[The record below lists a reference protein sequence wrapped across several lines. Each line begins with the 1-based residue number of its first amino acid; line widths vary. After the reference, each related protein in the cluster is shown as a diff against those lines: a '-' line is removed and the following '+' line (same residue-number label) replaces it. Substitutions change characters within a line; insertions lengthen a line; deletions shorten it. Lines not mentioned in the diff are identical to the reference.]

1 MDWLIAV
8 RSSVA
13 EWILV
18 ARVVVGGS
26 SPSSWPVLRAIV
38 TLALPRRLTTK
49 QPPPKKQRSGS
60 KSQMASLLRT
70 LLRFARGK
78 PFWPNW
84 PKTLRNSNTNIF
96 VLLKTQKTCLLIMRS
111 LGFVGSYHPNFY
123 FFGSLTKSFLYRH
136 QKVGSVRTS
145 SHSTAHPDASGS
157 TPRIRQSA
165 ESWRWFLNQ
174 CEALCGADLLYFA
187 VYCASR
193 WCVVNRLLFHSET
206 KSEAWEKSRADLRF
220 VPISWI

>member
-60 KSQMASLLRT
+60 KSQMASLLGT

-96 VLLKTQKTCLLIMRS
+96 VLLKTQKTCLLIVRS
-111 LGFVGSYHPNFY
+111 LGFVGSPPKLLLVWYSDQVFPISPPKGW
-123 FFGSLTKSFLYRH
+123 FGSHILAQYS
-136 QKVGSVRTS
+136 TS
-145 SHSTAHPDASGS
+145 G
-157 TPRIRQSA
+157 RLG
-165 ESWRWFLNQ
+165 LN
-174 CEALCGADLLYFA
+174 
-187 VYCASR
+187 S
-193 WCVVNRLLFHSET
+193 
-206 KSEAWEKSRADLRF
+206 
-220 VPISWI
+220 